1 MTLTGALA
9 EVGIPHS
16 TYRDWLKEPIYFEYL
31 RDEQLMKS
39 YMSNHESKAI
49 LMDAINW
56 NKKIPEMER
65 IKIAQSFLKN
75 TDREHNIA
83 ITQLNEWEAKKI
95 SKPSDTLEKIENL
108 LLDLPQMK
116 NDSNKSE

>member
-1 MTLTGALA
+1 MRTYTPEEVFNYIQQVEELTNPFIQNSEKDIKRMTLTGALA

-49 LMDAINW
+49 LMDAIN
-56 NKKIPEMER
+56 
-65 IKIAQSFLKN
+65 
-75 TDREHNIA
+75 
-83 ITQLNEWEAKKI
+83 
-95 SKPSDTLEKIENL
+95 
-108 LLDLPQMK
+108 
-116 NDSNKSE
+116 